1 MLFDKTGEEEK
12 RRKIPSNRDLRAGTF
27 FPLLPGIF
35 LPGLWN
41 FPFTIDFMKSLG
53 SSWIAYGILRVCLGV
68 AQVFFAPTATVMFG
82 SLLGRVPDPYTLMG
96 LFHAIYAFLI
106 LLSFAS
112 GILGFLGGLAALGN
126 ARAARMLLILASLL
140 SLSELPIG
148 IALGVYTLV
157 VLVPGR
163 YSEKL

>member
-53 SSWIAYGILRVCLGV
+53 SSWIAYGILRLCLGV

-96 LFHAIYAFLI
+96 LFHVIYAFLI

-126 ARAARMLLILASLL
+126 ARAGRTLLIVASLL
-140 SLSELPIG
+140 SLSEMPIG
-148 IALGVYTLV
+148 IALSVYTLV
-157 VLVPGR
+157 VLVPL
-163 YSEKL
+163 SHTEKI